1 MQTGTFPLF
10 IKLTAIHKKFDIIYI
25 KKLKKEKTETNAAG
39 SPFVCCSVMAV

>member
-25 KKLKKEKTETNAAG
+25 KKLKKEKTE
-39 SPFVCCSVMAV
+39 SEMKP

>member
-25 KKLKKEKTETNAAG
+25 KKLKKEKKKRNEY
-39 SPFVCCSVMAV
+39 PKVCNNIF